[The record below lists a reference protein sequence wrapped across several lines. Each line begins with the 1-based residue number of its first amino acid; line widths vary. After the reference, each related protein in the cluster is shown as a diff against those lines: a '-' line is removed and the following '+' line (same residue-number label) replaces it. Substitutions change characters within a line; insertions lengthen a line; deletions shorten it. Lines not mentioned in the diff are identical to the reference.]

1 MTDHLNISAL
11 EIKERGREKRE
22 LEERKEVDDY
32 VCNSLLREAIDHFVQ
47 LNYYI
52 EPGPIA

>member
-11 EIKERGREKRE
+11 EIKERGREKRRE

-32 VCNSLLREAIDHFVQ
+32 VCNSLLEK
-47 LNYYI
+47 L
-52 EPGPIA
+52 